1 MEPQGSPMLTSDLAN
16 MIIEMIEQHGQDV
29 GISLISLMKASTRVT
44 QILGVEAAA
53 ETYGQEAAEEL
64 RAKYGISRL
73 EWNEN
78 WRAYARQL
86 GQL

>member
-1 MEPQGSPMLTSDLAN
+1 MLTSDLAN

-29 GISLISLMKASTRVT
+29 GTSLISLMEAATRVT

-53 ETYGQEAAEEL
+53 ETCGEEAAEEL
-64 RAKYGISRL
+64 RARYGISRL
-73 EWNEN
+73 EWDEN
-78 WRAYARQL
+78 WRSYARQL